1 MSWFRSALHVALA
14 LSFGLNAWL
23 AVRVVGL
30 ESRIG
35 ALTVRPGLALNTRV
49 KDFEVFTPTG
59 ARTIVRYA
67 DSALPTLLYIT
78 SPTCPWCAKN
88 RASVRTLAASGAG
101 RFRIVGISVGG
112 TRGND
117 FGEYVQ
123 SEQMPF
129 PIYAGISDA
138 ASRELRVRSTPT
150 TILIGPGGV
159 VLSVWEGAYGGR
171 TKSDIESYFNVL
183 LPALPEGGT

>member
-14 LSFGLNAWL
+14 ASCGLNVWL
-23 AVRVVGL
+23 AARVVGL

-35 ALTVRPGLALNTRV
+35 ALTARPGLSLNTRV
-49 KDFEVFTPTG
+49 SNLEVSTATG
-59 ARTIVRYA
+59 EKVIVRYA
-67 DSALPTLLYIT
+67 DSALPTLLSIT
-78 SPTCPWCAKN
+78 SPACPWCAKN
-88 RASVRTLAASGAG
+88 RAGVRTLAVAGAG
-101 RFRIVGISVGG
+101 RFRVIGISLGG

-123 SEQMPF
+123 SEEMPF

-150 TILIGPGGV
+150 TILIGPEGG

-171 TKSDIESYFNVL
+171 TKSDIESYFNVQ
-183 LPALPEGGT
+183 LPALPEGGK